1 MLLFLVRNLVN
12 SKSIGKRV
20 IRSAP
25 MGVDFSFS
33 VMLRLTRASNQRRRN
48 RLRPIF
54 VTAAARA
61 EAENSKLYESKTLP

>member
-54 VTAAARA
+54 VAAAARA
-61 EAENSKLYESKTLP
+61 ESGKTKAV